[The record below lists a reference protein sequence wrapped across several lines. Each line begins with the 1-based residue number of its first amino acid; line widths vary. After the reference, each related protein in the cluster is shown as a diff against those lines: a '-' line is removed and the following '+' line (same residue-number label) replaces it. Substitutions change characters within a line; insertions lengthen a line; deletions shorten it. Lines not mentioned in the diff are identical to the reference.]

1 MPNNL
6 TEKKIF
12 FREIK
17 RQKYIYFFVKLNDL
31 YIIFQRPTA
40 DIKAPLFT
48 VLGNVLLYNWRH
60 FFKSSVMRSLIG
72 APSPIRNQSDQ
83 VQHKVQFLAILN
95 ALGQSFLQPDIV
107 VFKQNLI
114 TLEKLNEKWKLYHKV
129 LNPPIHTLKSR
140 YNEQVNQT
148 LFVHYIE

>member
-6 TEKKIF
+6 TEKNF
-12 FREIK
+12 FFHEIK
-17 RQKYIYFFVKLNDL
+17 REKHKYLYFYVKLNDL

-129 LNPPIHTLKSR
+129 HNPPIHT
-140 YNEQVNQT
+140 Y
-148 LFVHYIE
+148 

>member
-1 MPNNL
+1 MYLNICL
-6 TEKKIF
+6 F
-12 FREIK
+12 L
-17 RQKYIYFFVKLNDL
+17 QKPI
-31 YIIFQRPTA
+31 A

-72 APSPIRNQSDQ
+72 AQSPMPQGDQ
-83 VQHKVQFLAILN
+83 VKHKVHFLAILN
-95 ALGQSFLQPDIV
+95 AFGQSFLQPDIV

-129 LNPPIHTLKSR
+129 SYYFSGIILLFENSR
-140 YNEQVNQT
+140 VIPFDSLST
-148 LFVHYIE
+148 STVSSI

>member
-1 MPNNL
+1 MS
-6 TEKKIF
+6 KHI

-17 RQKYIYFFVKLNDL
+17 KNAIF
-31 YIIFQRPTA
+31 FQRPTA

-72 APSPIRNQSDQ
+72 APSPIRSQSDQ

-129 LNPPIHTLKSR
+129 NTQWARKFKKVQAKKLVK
-140 YNEQVNQT
+140 
-148 LFVHYIE
+148 